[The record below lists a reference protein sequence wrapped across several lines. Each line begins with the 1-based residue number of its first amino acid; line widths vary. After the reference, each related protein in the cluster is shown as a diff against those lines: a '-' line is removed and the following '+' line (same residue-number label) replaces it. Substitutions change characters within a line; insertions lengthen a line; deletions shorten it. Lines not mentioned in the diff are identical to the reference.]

1 MIKGKPGYIYSIC
14 ENDGEEIIVQPS
26 NQATPLFLLP
36 TTLPPL
42 SPNDPDA
49 LFGTPLLVTLFASPL
64 FFLPYGK
71 SFFPSTL
78 LRNVGERASPNLYSP
93 QVWARTCLGRCLN
106 SGDQQRT
113 YHYSHSFAED

>member
-1 MIKGKPGYIYSIC
+1 MGERGGKKFMFTPKKK
-14 ENDGEEIIVQPS
+14 P
-26 NQATPLFLLP
+26 APLFRLP

-113 YHYSHSFAED
+113 CHYSHSFAED